1 MPLHQSENFPTLSN
15 SKPRIYKYVFDNAC
29 RGILKTT
36 INDHPVLDILDVQEQ
51 YIPERGDT
59 LVLWAVVDTSWMGAQ
74 TEVSLY
80 LAYTGDPPPG
90 PEWRYIKTIQAKYDG
105 LVYHLYVKND

>member
-1 MPLHQSENFPTLSN
+1 MPFHQNELYPQLSN
-15 SKPRIYKYVFDNAC
+15 SKPRIYKYVFGHVT

-36 INDHPVLDILDVQEQ
+36 IDSHPVLDILDVQEQ
-51 YIPERGDT
+51 GDT

-90 PEWRYIKTIQAKYDG
+90 PEWKYIKTIQAKYDG
-105 LVYHLYVKND
+105 LVYHLYVKNDW